1 MRIINEKLL
10 TNIKDLCKEK
20 GISQRQ
26 LQSKLNLSAGSISK
40 WRNSNPSY
48 STLEKV
54 AHYFDVSV
62 DYLKGDS
69 QFRNQDHMLQ
79 YFNQHF
85 NPLEEIDIDQSEG
98 VPAYLSRE
106 VREIA
111 EIIDRKP
118 YLYDL
123 FLIAKDSVQEDLLAV
138 QDILERLNRA
148 NR

>member
-1 MRIINEKLL
+1 MITINEKLL
-10 TNIKDLCKEK
+10 TNIKELCKEK

-26 LQSKLNLSAGSISK
+26 LQTELNLSAGSISK
-40 WRNSNPSY
+40 WRSSNPSY

-69 QFRNQDHMLQ
+69 RFRNQSHMLQ

-85 NPLEEIDIDQSEG
+85 NPLEEVDIDQSEG
-98 VPAYLSRE
+98 IPAYLSRE

-111 EIIDRKP
+111 ETIDSKP
-118 YLYDL
+118 HLYDL
-123 FLIAKDSVQEDLLAV
+123 FVLAKDLELEYVLAV
-138 QDILERLNRA
+138 PSVLERFKVN
-148 NR
+148 N